1 MIFRAAAAVM
11 LTVIATCSHAATT
24 PVEGRKFFD
33 RYMQLND
40 AFDPEVANL
49 YTDASKIKALRR
61 YPGGTDRVI
70 EIAGAQWRS
79 MLVSSMPA
87 AKSKGDF
94 SRFTNIRVE
103 REGDKVR
110 VTADRYSTLKCY
122 TDKNYYM
129 LVARDPTG
137 RLYVAEEYFENQ
149 PQSDC

>member
-1 MIFRAAAAVM
+1 
-11 LTVIATCSHAATT
+11 
-24 PVEGRKFFD
+24 
-33 RYMQLND
+33 MQLND

-61 YPGGTDRVI
+61 YPGGADRVI

-79 MLVSSMPA
+79 MLVSSMPL
-87 AKSKGDF
+87 AKSKGDL

-103 REGDKVR
+103 SEGDRVR
-110 VTADRYSTLKCY
+110 VTADRYSALKCY

-129 LVARDPTG
+129 LVAKDPTG